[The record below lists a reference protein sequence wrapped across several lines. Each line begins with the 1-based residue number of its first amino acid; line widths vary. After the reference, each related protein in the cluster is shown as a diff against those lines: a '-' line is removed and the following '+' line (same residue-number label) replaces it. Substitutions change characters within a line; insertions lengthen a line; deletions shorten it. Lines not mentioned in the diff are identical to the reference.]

1 MIKVNSPGDFAKEF
15 LERYLHNGFGMMNK
29 GELETLIFYLL
40 RKDESF
46 RKMSIFDLSR
56 TLQISETKVRKLI
69 YDSDLRYGKTDDEY
83 VINEFFK
90 YLKQGKFQS
99 ESNKIMFPID
109 NKVVRSAIDDKLR
122 SLGYFSDTS
131 FNRDVFAIQIDAF
144 IELINDYY
152 TEDVKDEIL
161 DKCKECIKNDNKEKI
176 TFKMILKEFL
186 LGASHKAGELS
197 VSALFAALSGGFSVA
212 DGLIKEIKQILN

>member
-1 MIKVNSPGDFAKEF
+1 MINLQSSEQFAKEF
-15 LERYLHNGFGMMNK
+15 IGKYLHNGFGTMNK
-29 GELETLIFYLL
+29 GELETLIFHLL

-56 TLQISETKVRKLI
+56 TLQIPETKVRKLI
-69 YDSDLRYGKTDDEY
+69 YDSDLRYGKTDNEY
-83 VINEFFK
+83 VVTEFFK
-90 YLKQGKFQS
+90 YLRQGKFQS

-131 FNRDVFAIQIDAF
+131 FNRDVFSIQIDAF
-144 IELINDYY
+144 IELINAYY
-152 TEDVKDEIL
+152 TKEVKNEIL
-161 DKCKECIKNDNKEKI
+161 DKCKECIKNDDKEKI

-186 LGASHKAGELS
+186 HGASHKAGELS
-197 VSALFAALSGGFSVA
+197 VSALFAALSGGLSVA

>member
-1 MIKVNSPGDFAKEF
+1 MINLQSSEQFAKEF
-15 LERYLHNGFGMMNK
+15 IGKYLHNGFGTMNK
-29 GELETLIFYLL
+29 GELETLIFHLL

-56 TLQISETKVRKLI
+56 TLQIPETKVRKLI

-90 YLKQGKFQS
+90 YLVQGKFQS

-131 FNRDVFAIQIDAF
+131 FNRDVFSIQIDAF

-152 TEDVKDEIL
+152 TKEVKDEIL
-161 DKCKECIKNDNKEKI
+161 DKCKECIKNDSKEKI

-186 LGASHKAGELS
+186 HGASHKAGEQS
-197 VSALFAALSGGFSVA
+197 ISALFAALSGGLSVA

>member
-1 MIKVNSPGDFAKEF
+1 MINLKSSEQFAKEF
-15 LERYLHNGFGMMNK
+15 IGKYLRNGFGMMNK
-29 GELETLIFYLL
+29 VELETLIFYLL

-46 RKMSIFDLSR
+46 RKMSIFETSR
-56 TLQISETKVRKLI
+56 TLHISEAKVRKLI

-83 VINEFFK
+83 IVNEFFK

-99 ESNKIMFPID
+99 ESKKIMFPID

-131 FNRDVFAIQIDAF
+131 FNRDIFSIQIDAF
-144 IELINDYY
+144 VELINDYY
-152 TEDVKDEIL
+152 TEEVKDEIL
-161 DKCKECIKNDNKEKI
+161 DKCKECIKNDDKEKI

-186 LGASHKAGELS
+186 HGASHKAGELS
-197 VSALFAALSGGFSVA
+197 VSALFAALSGGISIA